1 MAAAPN
7 PVAVRYRVQQKVF
20 PRQSPSPDSAIVQM
34 NIHRPGASFVE
45 PGEYFL
51 VVAVQ
56 VRDHPCQRSLLRGS
70 THTSA

>member
-1 MAAAPN
+1 
-7 PVAVRYRVQQKVF
+7 
-20 PRQSPSPDSAIVQM
+20 M

>member
-1 MAAAPN
+1 MAAALN
-7 PVAVRYRVQQKVF
+7 PVAVRYRVQQKIF

-45 PGEYFL
+45 PGEYFM

-56 VRDHPCQRSLLRGS
+56 VRDPCQRSLLRGS